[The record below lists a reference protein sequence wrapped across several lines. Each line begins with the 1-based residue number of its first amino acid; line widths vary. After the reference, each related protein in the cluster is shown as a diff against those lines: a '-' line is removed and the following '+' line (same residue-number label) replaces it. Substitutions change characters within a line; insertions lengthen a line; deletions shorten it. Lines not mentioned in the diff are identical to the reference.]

1 MSMLVYLN
9 GQWLP
14 SDKATVSVEDRGF
27 MFGDGIY
34 EVVRYYNQRPI
45 AMAEHA
51 QRLERNLAAIR
62 IELPADHP
70 GFDQLSDELLR
81 RNNMPDAAVYWQV
94 TRGAAP
100 RKHPFPPAGTK
111 PTVLVMAYPAPA
123 FVHDAPTPVLRAIT
137 RPDIRWQRCSIKA
150 ITLLPNVLDTQA
162 AVDQGCHEAVLVRDD
177 GTVTEGTAR
186 SIYIAEKDVLYTHPL
201 DGRILDSITRSIFN
215 RLAAEAGCEV
225 REEYFTSERLHSA
238 DEIIAV
244 GTTTE
249 VASILEL
256 DGRAVGD
263 GKPGP
268 IATQMFKAFRHW
280 VAQQCCIE

>member
-1 MSMLVYLN
+1 MSTLCYLN

-14 SDKATVSVEDRGF
+14 LDKATVSVEDRGF

-34 EVVRYYNQRPI
+34 EVVRYYNGRPI
-45 AMAEHA
+45 AMADHV
-51 QRLERNLAAIR
+51 QRLHRNLAAIR
-62 IELPADHP
+62 IEMPENHEGLDAI
-70 GFDQLSDELLR
+70 SDELLR
-81 RNNMPDAAVYWQV
+81 RNDMPDAAVYWQV
-94 TRGAAP
+94 TRGAAH
-100 RKHPFPPAGTK
+100 RKHPFPPPGTK
-111 PTVLVMAYPAPA
+111 PTVLVLAYPAPA
-123 FVHDAPTPVLRAIT
+123 FVHDASTPVLRAIT

-162 AVDQGCHEAVLVRDD
+162 AVDAGCHEAVLVRDD

-186 SIYIAEKDVLYTHPL
+186 SIYIARDDVLYTHPL

-225 REEYFTSERLHSA
+225 REEYFKSDRLAAA
-238 DEIIAV
+238 DEVIAV

-249 VASILEL
+249 VAAIVDL

-263 GKPGP
+263 GSPGP

-280 VAQQCCIE
+280 VAQQCCVT

>member
-1 MSMLVYLN
+1 MSMTVYLN

-14 SDKATVSVEDRGF
+14 VEKATVSVEDRGF

-34 EVVRYYNQRPI
+34 EVVRYYNHRPI
-45 AMAEHA
+45 AMADHVE
-51 QRLERNLAAIR
+51 RMKRNLAAIR
-62 IELPADHP
+62 IDLPADQQ
-70 GFDQLSDELLR
+70 GFDAISDELLR
-81 RNNMPDAAVYWQV
+81 RNGTPDAAVYWQV

-100 RKHPFPPAGTK
+100 RKHPFPPAGTR
-111 PTVLVMAYPAPA
+111 PTVLIMAYPAPA
-123 FVHDAPTPVLRAIT
+123 FLHDAPTPVLHAIT

-162 AVDQGCHEAVLVRDD
+162 AVDEGCQEAVLIRDD

-186 SIYIAEKDVLYTHPL
+186 SIYIAEEGVLWTHPL

-215 RLAAEAGCEV
+215 RLAAEAGYKV
-225 REEYFTSERLHSA
+225 REEYFKRDRLRTA
-238 DEIIAV
+238 QEIIAV

-249 VASILEL
+249 VAAIVKL
-256 DGRAVGD
+256 DGKPVGD

-268 IATQMFKAFRHW
+268 IAMRMFSDFRKW
-280 VAQQCCIE
+280 VARECQIR